1 MYFVACRR
9 EYLCRRTT
17 FSLLNDILFSR
28 PCDRGHFFLPST
40 PCNECLA
47 SWSFLFNCNSCVPF
61 HLIFHPR
68 FRKACR
74 DSIPF
79 IFHFFFI
86 CIIRVVI
93 YISIWIS
100 FHVAGVFFLVKLNR
114 GLIVSFNFQVPC
126 VTVNTFPLLL
136 FFFTSVYVCFL
147 SVVIFQAFLAKW
159 DLGEIDASE
168 KISFR

>member
-1 MYFVACRR
+1 MIFYLVALVT
-9 EYLCRRTT
+9 EDV
-17 FSLLNDILFSR
+17 F
-28 PCDRGHFFLPST
+28 FFLPT
-40 PCNECLA
+40 ACNECLA

-68 FRKACR
+68 FPKACR

-79 IFHFFFI
+79 IFHFFI

-100 FHVAGVFFLVKLNR
+100 FHVAGVFLVKLNR
-114 GLIVSFNFQVPC
+114 GLIVSFNFRVPC

-136 FFFTSVYVCFL
+136 FFRCVCFL
-147 SVVIFQAFLAKW
+147 SIFILEAFLAKW
-159 DLGEIDASE
+159 DLG
-168 KISFR
+168 KWMLRRK